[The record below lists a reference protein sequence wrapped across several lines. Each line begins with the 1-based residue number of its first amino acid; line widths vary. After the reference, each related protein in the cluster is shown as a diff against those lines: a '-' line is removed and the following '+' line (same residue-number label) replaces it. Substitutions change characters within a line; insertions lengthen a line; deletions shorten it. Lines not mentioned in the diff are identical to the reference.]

1 MLAPW
6 AQEEM
11 ARADLNDSR
20 LNKRLVQLL
29 SDLGD
34 HPNASIPAACGGFN
48 ETAAAYRFFDND
60 KATFQRILEP
70 HYEVTRRRIAAQSV
84 AILVQDTTEIDLTR
98 PSQPVIGAGPLDGNL
113 RVGVLL
119 HLLHA
124 FTPDGTPLGTVD
136 AAVWTRED
144 EGKNAKLTRAQR
156 AAIPIEE
163 KESFR
168 WVTTFLRAREA
179 AKSCPGTRC
188 VCVSDSESDIYELLD
203 VAQEEPG
210 SVDWI
215 LRACQNRTLLVANK
229 GENRERTLRDEVLGA
244 PVLFTQS
251 LKVRGRKLRVSCDR
265 RGRRQPRE
273 GRTTDVSVRAT
284 TVELRP
290 PHRRDR
296 ALHAVTVN
304 AVLVLE
310 ENPPA
315 GEEPIEWLL
324 LTNLSISSEEA
335 VQLVIEYYTTR
346 WMIEIL
352 FRVLKSGCRVEERR
366 FEQLDRLL
374 SCLAVYLIVAWRTL
388 LVCRLGRSCPD
399 VSCEVIFEPAEWKST
414 WKIARREDP
423 PKEAPSL
430 GVLTRLVAEL
440 GGYVPRK
447 SSPPGPQTTWLGLQ
461 RVHDFAIC
469 WQTFGPDAR
478 HGP

>member
-11 ARADLNDSR
+11 ASADLNDSR

-34 HPNASIPAACGGFN
+34 RPSASIPAACGGFN
-48 ETAAAYRFFDND
+48 EMTAAYRFFDND
-60 KATFQRILEP
+60 KATFERILEP
-70 HYEVTRRRIAAQSV
+70 HYEVTCRRIAAQPV
-84 AILVQDTTEIDLTR
+84 AVLVQDTTEIDLTR
-98 PSQPVIGAGPLDGNL
+98 PSQPVMGAGPLDGNL
-113 RVGVLL
+113 RVGVFL

-136 AAVWTRED
+136 AALWTRED
-144 EGKNAKLTRAQR
+144 EVKCATLTRAQR

-163 KESFR
+163 KESYR
-168 WVTTFLRAREA
+168 WITTFLRAREA
-179 AKSCPGTRC
+179 AKGCPGTRC

-215 LRACQNRTLLVANK
+215 LRACQNRALLAANEA
-229 GENRERTLRDEVLGA
+229 ENQERTLRNEVLSA
-244 PVLFTQS
+244 PVLFTQN
-251 LKVRGRKLRVSCDR
+251 LKVRGRKLRVACDQ

-273 GRTTDVSVRAT
+273 GRTADVSVRAT
-284 TVELRP
+284 TVALRP
-290 PHRRDR
+290 PSRRDR
-296 ALHAVTVN
+296 ALPALTVN
-304 AVLVLE
+304 VVLVLE

-335 VQLVIEYYTTR
+335 VQLIIEYYTTR

-388 LVCRLGRSCPD
+388 LVCRLGRSCPE
-399 VSCEVIFEPAEWKST
+399 VSCEVLFEPAEWRST

-423 PKEAPSL
+423 PKEAPPL

-440 GGYVPRK
+440 GGYIPRK

-461 RVHDFAIC
+461 RVHDFALC

>member
-11 ARADLNDSR
+11 ESVDLNDSR

-34 HPNASIPAACGGFN
+34 RPGASIPAACGGFN
-48 ETAAAYRFFDND
+48 EMAAAYRFFDND
-60 KATFQRILEP
+60 KTTFERILEP
-70 HYEVTRRRIAAQSV
+70 HYEMTCRRIAAQPV
-84 AILVQDTTEIDLTR
+84 AVLVQDTTEIDLTR

-113 RVGVLL
+113 RVGAFL

-144 EGKNAKLTRAQR
+144 EVKCATLTRAQR

-163 KESFR
+163 KESYR
-168 WVTTFLRAREA
+168 WITSFLRAREA
-179 AKSCPGTRC
+179 AKSCPETRC

-215 LRACQNRTLLVANK
+215 LRACQNRTLLAANK
-229 GENRERTLRDEVLGA
+229 AENQERTLRDEVLRA

-251 LKVRGRKLRVSCDR
+251 LKVRGRKLRVSCDQ

-273 GRTTDVSVRAT
+273 GRTADVSVRAT

-290 PHRRDR
+290 PYRRDR
-296 ALHAVTVN
+296 ALPAVSVN
-304 AVLVLE
+304 VVLVLE

-315 GEEPIEWLL
+315 GEEPIEWVL
-324 LTNLSISSEEA
+324 LTNLSIKSEEA

-366 FEQLDRLL
+366 FEQIDRLL
-374 SCLAVYLIVAWRTL
+374 SCLAIYLIVAWRTL
-388 LVCRLGRSCPD
+388 LVCRLGRSCPE
-399 VSCEVIFEPAEWKST
+399 VSCEVVFEPAEWRST

-423 PKEAPSL
+423 PKEAPTL
-430 GVLTRLVAEL
+430 GALTRLVAEL

-461 RVHDFAIC
+461 RVHDFALC

>member
-11 ARADLNDSR
+11 ASADLSDSR

-29 SDLGD
+29 SDLGNR
-34 HPNASIPAACGGFN
+34 PSASIPAACGGFN
-48 ETAAAYRFFDND
+48 EMTAAYRFFDND
-60 KATFQRILEP
+60 KATFERILQP
-70 HYEVTRRRIAAQSV
+70 HYEVTRRRIAAQPV
-84 AILVQDTTEIDLTR
+84 AVLVQDTTEIDLTR

-113 RVGVLL
+113 RVGVFL

-124 FTPDGTPLGTVD
+124 FTPDGTPLGTLD
-136 AAVWTRED
+136 AAAWTRED
-144 EGKNAKLTRAQR
+144 EVKCARLTRAQR
-156 AAIPIEE
+156 AVIPIEE
-163 KESFR
+163 KESYR
-168 WVTTFLRAREA
+168 WITTFLRAQAA

-203 VAQEEPG
+203 VAQAEPR

-215 LRACQNRTLLVANK
+215 VRACQNRALLAASKAQNP
-229 GENRERTLRDEVLGA
+229 ERALREEVLGE

-251 LKVRGRKLRVSCDR
+251 LNVRGRKLRFSCDQ

-273 GRTTDVSVRAT
+273 GRTADVSVRAT

-290 PHRRDR
+290 PYRRDR
-296 ALHAVTVN
+296 ALPALSVN
-304 AVLVLE
+304 VVLVLE

-324 LTNLSISSEEA
+324 LTNLCVSSEEA

-374 SCLAVYLIVAWRTL
+374 NCLAVYLIVAWRTL

-399 VSCEVIFEPAEWKST
+399 VSCEVVFEPAEWRST

-423 PKEAPSL
+423 PQDAPPL
-430 GVLTRLVAEL
+430 GDLARLVAEL
-440 GGYVPRK
+440 GGYIPRK
-447 SSPPGPQTTWLGLQ
+447 NSPPGPQTTWLGLQ
-461 RVHDFAIC
+461 RVHDFALC
-469 WQTFGPDAR
+469 WQTFGPDSR
-478 HGP
+478 RGP

>member
-11 ARADLNDSR
+11 ASADLNDSR

-34 HPNASIPAACGGFN
+34 RPSASIPAACGGFN
-48 ETAAAYRFFDND
+48 EMTAAYRFFDNE
-60 KATFQRILEP
+60 KATFERVLEP
-70 HYEVTRRRIAAQSV
+70 HYEVTRRRIAAQPV
-84 AILVQDTTEIDLTR
+84 AVLVQDTTEIDLSR
-98 PSQPVIGAGPLDGNL
+98 PSQPMIGAGPLDGNL
-113 RVGVLL
+113 RVGVFL
-119 HLLHA
+119 HMLHA

-136 AAVWTRED
+136 ATVWTRED
-144 EGKNAKLTRAQR
+144 EVKCATLTRAQR

-163 KESFR
+163 KESYR
-168 WVTTFLRAREA
+168 WITTFLRAREA
-179 AKSCPGTRC
+179 AKSCPGTQC
-188 VCVSDSESDIYELLD
+188 VCVSDSESDIYELLE

-215 LRACQNRTLLVANK
+215 LRACQNRALLAANK
-229 GENRERTLRDEVLGA
+229 AENREQTLRDEVLRA
-244 PVLFTQS
+244 SVLFTES

-273 GRTTDVSVRAT
+273 GRTANVSVRAA

-290 PHRRDR
+290 PYRRDR
-296 ALHAVTVN
+296 ALPALSVN
-304 AVLVLE
+304 VVLVSE
-310 ENPPA
+310 ENPPV

-324 LTNLSISSEEA
+324 LTNLSIKSEEA

-366 FEQLDRLL
+366 FEHIDRLL

-388 LVCRLGRSCPD
+388 LVCRLGRSCPE
-399 VSCEVIFEPAEWKST
+399 VSCEVVFEAAEWKST
-414 WKIARREDP
+414 WKIARRENP
-423 PKEAPSL
+423 PKEAPPL
-430 GVLTRLVAEL
+430 GILTRLVAEL

-461 RVHDFAIC
+461 RVHDFALC
-469 WQTFGPDAR
+469 WQMFGPDAR

>member
-11 ARADLNDSR
+11 ASADLNDSR

-29 SDLGD
+29 SDMGD
-34 HPNASIPAACGGFN
+34 RPSASIPAACGGFN
-48 ETAAAYRFFDND
+48 EMTAAYRFFDND
-60 KATFQRILEP
+60 KATFERILEP
-70 HYEVTRRRIAAQSV
+70 HYEVTCRRIAAQPV
-84 AILVQDTTEIDLTR
+84 AVLVQDTTEIDLTR
-98 PSQPVIGAGPLDGNL
+98 PSQPVIGAGSLDGNL
-113 RVGVLL
+113 RVGVFL

-124 FTPDGTPLGTVD
+124 FTLDGTPLGTVD

-144 EGKNAKLTRAQR
+144 EVKCATSTRAQR

-163 KESFR
+163 KESYR
-168 WVTTFLRAREA
+168 WITTFLRAREA
-179 AKSCPGTRC
+179 AKGCPGTRC

-203 VAQEEPG
+203 VAQQEPG

-215 LRACQNRTLLVANK
+215 LRACQNRALLAANK
-229 GENRERTLRDEVLGA
+229 AENQERTLRDEVLSA
-244 PVLFTQS
+244 PVLFTQN
-251 LKVRGRKLRVSCDR
+251 LKVRGRKLRVACDQ

-273 GRTTDVSVRAT
+273 GRRADVSVRAT

-290 PHRRDR
+290 PYRRDR
-296 ALHAVTVN
+296 TLPALTVN
-304 AVLVLE
+304 VVLVLE
-310 ENPPA
+310 ENPPT

-388 LVCRLGRSCPD
+388 LVCRLGRSCPEL
-399 VSCEVIFEPAEWKST
+399 SCEVLFEPAEWRST

-423 PKEAPSL
+423 PKEPPPL

-461 RVHDFAIC
+461 RVHDFALC

-478 HGP
+478 NGP

>member
-11 ARADLNDSR
+11 ASADLNDSR

-34 HPNASIPAACGGFN
+34 RPGASIPAACGGFN
-48 ETAAAYRFFDND
+48 EMTAAYRFFDND
-60 KATFQRILEP
+60 KATLERILQP
-70 HYEVTRRRIAAQSV
+70 HYEVTQRRIAAQPV
-84 AILVQDTTEIDLTR
+84 AVLVQDTTEIDLTR

-113 RVGVLL
+113 RVGAFL

-124 FTPDGTPLGTVD
+124 FTPDGTPLGTLD

-144 EGKNAKLTRAQR
+144 EVTCARLTRGKR

-163 KESFR
+163 KESYR
-168 WVTTFLRAREA
+168 WITTFLRAKA
-179 AKSCPGTRC
+179 AGQSCPGTRC
-188 VCVSDSESDIYELLD
+188 ICVSDSESDIYELLD
-203 VAQEEPG
+203 VAQAEPR

-215 LRACQNRTLLVANK
+215 VRACQNRALLAA
-229 GENRERTLRDEVLGA
+229 ENQNRTLREDVLRA

-251 LKVRGRKLRVSCDR
+251 LNVRGRKLRFSCDQ

-273 GRTTDVSVRAT
+273 GRTADVSVRAT

-296 ALHAVTVN
+296 ALPALSVN
-304 AVLVLE
+304 VVLVLE
-310 ENPPA
+310 EHPPA

-324 LTNLSISSEEA
+324 LTNLCVSSEEA
-335 VQLVIEYYTTR
+335 VQLVIKYYTTR

-366 FEQLDRLL
+366 FEQLDRQLN
-374 SCLAVYLIVAWRTL
+374 CLAVYLIVAWRTL
-388 LVCRLGRSCPD
+388 LVCRLGRNCPEIN
-399 VSCEVIFEPAEWKST
+399 CEVIFEPAEWRST

-430 GVLTRLVAEL
+430 GVLAGLVAEL
-440 GGYVPRK
+440 GGYVRRK
-447 SSPPGPQTTWLGLQ
+447 NSPPGPQTTWLGLQ
-461 RVHDFAIC
+461 RVHDFALC

-478 HGP
+478 RGP

>member
-11 ARADLNDSR
+11 ASADLNDSR

-34 HPNASIPAACGGFN
+34 RPGASIPAACGGFN
-48 ETAAAYRFFDND
+48 EMTAAYRFFDND
-60 KATFQRILEP
+60 KATLERILEP
-70 HYEVTRRRIAAQSV
+70 HYAVTCRRIAAQPV
-84 AILVQDTTEIDLTR
+84 AVLVQDTTEIDLTR
-98 PSQPVIGAGPLDGNL
+98 PSQSVIGAGPLDGNL
-113 RVGVLL
+113 RVGVFL

-144 EGKNAKLTRAQR
+144 EVKCATLTRAQR

-163 KESFR
+163 KESYR
-168 WVTTFLRAREA
+168 WIRSFLQARAA
-179 AKSCPGTRC
+179 AKSCLGTRC
-188 VCVSDSESDIYELLD
+188 VCVSDSESDIYELLE
-203 VAQEEPG
+203 VAQQEPG

-215 LRACQNRTLLVANK
+215 LRACQNRALLAANTA
-229 GENRERTLRDEVLGA
+229 ENRERTLRDEVLSA
-244 PVLFTQS
+244 PVLSTQS
-251 LKVRGRKLRVSCDR
+251 LKVRGRKLRFSCDQ

-273 GRTTDVSVRAT
+273 GRTADVSVRAT

-290 PHRRDR
+290 PSRRDR
-296 ALHAVTVN
+296 ALPAVTVN
-304 AVLVLE
+304 VVLVLE

-315 GEEPIEWLL
+315 GEEPIEWVL
-324 LTNLSISSEEA
+324 LTNLAIKSEEA
-335 VQLVIEYYTTR
+335 VQLIIEYYTTR

-366 FEQLDRLL
+366 FEQLDRLV

-399 VSCEVIFEPAEWKST
+399 VSCEIVFEPAEWRST

-423 PKEAPSL
+423 PKDAPLL
-430 GVLTRLVAEL
+430 GILTRLVAEL

-447 SSPPGPQTTWLGLQ
+447 NSPPGPQTTWLGLQ
-461 RVHDFAIC
+461 RVHDFALC